1 LTSTAFGASSP
12 SKRIP
17 KFPCLSKPVE
27 LIEGQGRVTS
37 LWHIVR
43 FSDEELKLQAL
54 FRRIDANDRWR
65 FAYGYRVDVYLNGVA
80 RAVLGKRQLGGKY

>member
-1 LTSTAFGASSP
+1 
-12 SKRIP
+12 
-17 KFPCLSKPVE
+17 
-27 LIEGQGRVTS
+27 

-65 FAYGYRVDVYLNGVA
+65 FAYGYRFDVYLNGVA
-80 RAVLGKRQLGGKY
+80 RAVLGKKQLGGKY